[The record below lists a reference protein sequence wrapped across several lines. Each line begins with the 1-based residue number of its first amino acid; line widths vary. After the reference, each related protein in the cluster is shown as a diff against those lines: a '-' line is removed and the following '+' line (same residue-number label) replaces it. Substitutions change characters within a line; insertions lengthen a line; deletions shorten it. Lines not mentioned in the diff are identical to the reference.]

1 MQLKCSRS
9 RSFDCYR
16 SKSRVYS
23 KHRKGKKTVFLSDKL
38 VDVCRYVMYV
48 RTYVRTIQ
56 YDTIQAPTQN
66 CTYPSRIFLATLLP
80 TAKERE
86 TKKRPV
92 EKKNAAGYLPAA
104 AEFHYLGCH
113 EVVTNLTTR
122 TRFQISNSRFRIGRT
137 D

>member
-1 MQLKCSRS
+1 MRLKCSRS

-48 RTYVRTIQ
+48 RTYVQYNTIRYRHPLRT
-56 YDTIQAPTQN
+56 APIR
-66 CTYPSRIFLATLLP
+66 PEFFWLHLP

-86 TKKRPV
+86 TTKRPV
-92 EKKNAAGYLPAA
+92 EKINAAGYLPAA